1 MNERI
6 KELAEEAGYNIEEL
20 TTQEQMVAEKFAELI
35 ARECANLCQQEA
47 DKEFNNA
54 WERVRAACDA
64 QMILTHFGVEE

>member
-20 TTQEQMVAEKFAELI
+20 DTQEQVVAEKFAELI
-35 ARECANLCQQEA
+35 VQECANLCQQEA